1 MKAFREWMREQKEID
16 ILVEAAGN
24 LQGLPK
30 KLIKA
35 IINKDNNAGY
45 GGENSEIKLFKKD
58 AKQSDLTAACK
69 LTGGFVKPGEE
80 GYRTKS
86 RAELEAEANRK
97 AHAGVLVKINGEWAF
112 YAGLSYFS
120 NKYNLISDKGRVVK
134 DTYYTSKGRRYPS
147 ETDELTATDLSDYI
161 NFKEDEVDI
170 YLVTA
175 DVERELK
182 RQERAEVRGAINN
195 VKQITPERKKAIVE
209 FLKKRSGGVI
219 NDLVSDIQTSTDNLN
234 KIIENSINRAINGEE
249 KDYTGDF
256 KKITD
261 ELYTKLGKINS
272 LGYYIAGIAKEGK
285 IKDSW
290 GQKEETYDYKRF
302 KELIKE
308 FENSGL

>member
-1 MKAFREWMREQKEID
+1 M
-16 ILVEAAGN
+16 
-24 LQGLPK
+24 
-30 KLIKA
+30 
-35 IINKDNNAGY
+35 
-45 GGENSEIKLFKKD
+45 FKKD

-134 DTYYTSKGRRYPS
+134 DTYYTSNGRRYPS

-219 NDLVSDIQTSTDNLN
+219 NDLVSDIQISTDNLN

-256 KKITD
+256 KK
-261 ELYTKLGKINS
+261 
-272 LGYYIAGIAKEGK
+272 
-285 IKDSW
+285 
-290 GQKEETYDYKRF
+290 
-302 KELIKE
+302 
-308 FENSGL
+308 

>member
-1 MKAFREWMREQKEID
+1 MIGFKEYLREKEELET
-16 ILVEAAGN
+16 LVEAAGN
-24 LQGLPK
+24 LKGLPK
-30 KLIKA
+30 A
-35 IINKDNNAGY
+35 IIKSIVSHDRNEGY

-80 GYRTKS
+80 GYRSKS
-86 RAELEAEANRK
+86 RAELEAEANSK

-112 YAGLSYFS
+112 YARLAYFS
-120 NKYNLISDKGRVVK
+120 NKYNLISDKGRVEK
-134 DTYYTSKGRRYPS
+134 ETYYTSRGRRFPT

-161 NFKEDEVDI
+161 NFKEDKVDI

-175 DVERELK
+175 DVEREMK
-182 RQERAEVRGAINN
+182 RQERAEVRNAIND
-195 VKQITPERKKAIVE
+195 VRKITPERKKAIVE

-234 KIIENSINRAINGEE
+234 RIIESSINRAISGEE

-256 KKITD
+256 KKVTD

-272 LGYYIAGIAKEGK
+272 LGYYIAGMVKEGK

-290 GQKEETYDYKRF
+290 RKEDTYYYKSF
-302 KELIKE
+302 KELVSE
-308 FENSGL
+308 FEKSGI